1 MKTEITFTLP
11 IIVVISLLCTI
22 LCGMIN
28 PNIGIA
34 IGIVSIVYIVF
45 IYVIGNILKHR
56 QNKNEIH

>member
-1 MKTEITFTLP
+1 MKTKITFSLP

-34 IGIVSIVYIVF
+34 IGIVSIVYIMF
-45 IYVIGNILKHR
+45 IYVIGSILKHR
-56 QNKNEIH
+56 QDKNEIH